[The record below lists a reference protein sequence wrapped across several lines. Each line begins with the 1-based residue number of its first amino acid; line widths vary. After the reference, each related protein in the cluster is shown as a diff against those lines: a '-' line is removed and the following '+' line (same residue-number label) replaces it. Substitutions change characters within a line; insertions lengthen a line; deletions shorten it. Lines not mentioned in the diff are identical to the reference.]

1 MTVRFVRQ
9 AASGGLFRMAVA
21 VALASV
27 LATPAIAAKSQERA
41 AYRAVVAVRF
51 ANWVTALR
59 VEALQKGISG
69 PVFDVAMKGV
79 TLDWS
84 LNDLAPPDLGPDAPP
99 RPKVETKTRQ
109 KQQPEFDRPAR
120 YFPRNGLEYV
130 TKLGRQNLGQ
140 WKDTLTAIEEKY
152 GVEKHVVLAI
162 WGRETAFGKAKLPYY
177 AVRALATQAF
187 MGRRRE
193 KFHEELLLAFR
204 ILEEKHI
211 TRKAMKSSWAGAM
224 GHTQFLPSDFHN
236 YAVDFTGDGRRDIWG
251 TIPDALASTANFL
264 KQKGWERGKTW
275 GYEVRLP
282 KGFDC
287 TLEGIA
293 NQRTVAEW
301 VKLGITRTRGR
312 KFRDDRLP
320 ERTHLML
327 PAGTLG
333 PGFLVLNNFEV
344 FRSYNKAD
352 LYALYVGH
360 VADRIAFGGAFEG
373 GWSRVESFTR
383 DEMKRL
389 QQAATKAGYDVGK
402 IDGLIGSKTRAAI
415 GKWQRDLGHKV
426 TCYPP
431 RALLKEAPPL
441 QN

>member
-1 MTVRFVRQ
+1 MTVRIVRQ
-9 AASGGLFRMAVA
+9 RAAGGLVRAVA
-21 VALASV
+21 ALALASI
-27 LATPAIAAKSQERA
+27 LAAPALAATKQQRT
-41 AYRAVVAVRF
+41 AYRAAVATHF
-51 ANWVTALR
+51 ADWVTKLR
-59 VEALQKGISG
+59 VEAMQKGVS
-69 PVFDVAMKGV
+69 PATFDVAMKGV

-84 LNDLAPPDLGPDAPP
+84 LNDLAPPDLGPGAPA
-99 RPKVETKTRQ
+99 RPGVETKTRQ

-120 YFPRNGLEYV
+120 YFPRNGLDYV
-130 TKLGRQNLGQ
+130 TKLGRKNLGQ
-140 WKDTLTAIEEKY
+140 WKDTLAAIEEKF
-152 GVEKHVVLAI
+152 GVERHVVLAI

-193 KFHEELLLAFR
+193 KFHDELLLALR

-211 TRKAMKSSWAGAM
+211 TRKGMKSSWAGAM

-251 TIPDALASTANFL
+251 TVPDALASTANFL
-264 KQKGWERGKTW
+264 KQKGWETGKTW

-293 NQRTVAEW
+293 NQRTIADW
-301 VKLGITRTRGR
+301 AKLGITRTRDR
-312 KFRDDRLP
+312 EFRDDRLV

-333 PGFLVLNNFEV
+333 PAFLVLDNFEV

-360 VADRIAFGGAFEG
+360 VADRIAFGGTFER

-383 DEMKRL
+383 EEMKRL
-389 QQAATKAGYDVGK
+389 QQAAANAGYDVGK
-402 IDGLIGSKTRAAI
+402 IDGLIGSRTRAAI

-431 RALLKEAPPL
+431 RSLLKKAPPL
-441 QN
+441 RN